1 MCEST
6 SVRRTKVP
14 GGAVRKLVQKTGTER
29 PFDQVGKEYT
39 LGVLKKVNAATTC
52 CALTSTRLRS

>member
-1 MCEST
+1 M
-6 SVRRTKVP
+6 
-14 GGAVRKLVQKTGTER
+14 RKLVQKTGTER